1 MTSNDK
7 EWKEDFIINLLYID
21 NIDKISAVLSMKKK
35 KSRL

>member
-7 EWKEDFIINLLYID
+7 EWNEDFIINLLYID
-21 NIDKISAVLSMKKK
+21 NIDKIFAVLSMKKK